1 MSEIIQYI
9 FGVTPEQAS
18 ATYTV
23 MLACG
28 ALVTVGL
35 IGGLIARNKRGEQ

>member
-18 ATYTV
+18 ATYYV
-23 MLACG
+23 MLTCG
-28 ALVTVGL
+28 AMITVGL
-35 IGGLIARNKRGEQ
+35 IGGLIAHSKRGE